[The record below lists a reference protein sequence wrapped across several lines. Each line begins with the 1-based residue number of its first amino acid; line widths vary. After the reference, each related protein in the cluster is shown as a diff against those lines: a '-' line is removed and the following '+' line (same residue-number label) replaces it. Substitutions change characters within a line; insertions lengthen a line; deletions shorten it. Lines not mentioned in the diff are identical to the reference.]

1 MTDGLFQQIK
11 LCLYLTRMEFEKR
24 FVGSVGGK
32 LWVFIS
38 PLLTIGVIWAVI
50 DLGLGMRQ
58 ISGPEYGMNLAVGL
72 CAWFFFVDAVS
83 ASVSSI
89 LGSPHLVKKVVFP
102 VALLPLSSVL
112 AAFVV
117 HLIVL
122 AVIMAAMIAQ
132 GHSFG
137 LSLISL
143 PFWALGLLFLAA
155 ATGLLVASLNVI
167 FRDVGA
173 IAPNVLSF
181 MFWLTPVIWP
191 ISNLN
196 EMWKGIALVNPAAV
210 LVEGYRYALLGTSN
224 GLGPAGILAYCG
236 VFALYVFGTISLFRK
251 MRPLFANV
259 L

>member
-32 LWVFIS
+32 LWVFIN

-50 DLGLGMRQ
+50 DLGLGMRK
-58 ISGPEYGMNLAVGL
+58 ITGPEYGMNLAVGL
-72 CAWFFFVDAVS
+72 CAWFFLVDAVN

-102 VALLPLSSVL
+102 VALLPLASVL

-122 AVIMAAMIAQ
+122 AVIIAAMIAQ

-137 LSLISL
+137 LSVISL
-143 PFWALGLLFLAA
+143 PFWAVALLVLAA
-155 ATGLLVASLNVI
+155 VTGVLVASLNVI
-167 FRDVGA
+167 FRDAGA
-173 IAPNVLSF
+173 IVPNILSF

-191 ISNLN
+191 IANLPD
-196 EMWKGIALVNPAAV
+196 MWKGIALANPAAI
-210 LVEGYRYALLGTSN
+210 LVEGYRNALLGTSN
-224 GLGPAGILAYCG
+224 GLGPVGIAVFCCALGLYSAGCIA
-236 VFALYVFGTISLFRK
+236 LFRK